1 MKNGEASKRLMD
13 YIEKNYKGYLKK
25 ENKAEELLQ

>member
-13 YIEKNYKGYLKK
+13 YIEKNYKVFKK
-25 ENKAEELLQ
+25 FIGLFEKRK